1 MRVDFCGSLRFRPNT
16 ECALGVFLRVKS
28 EKCVS
33 DSKQLVLSKGGETN
47 KTETATTRAQS
58 RRITSTLRL
67 EVARSEIEVSAFG
80 PLPLRVVSPF
90 AYLALKLLLC
100 VPELNAGESRMQV
113 SNVGSYIS
121 PPLLPSAFSLSILA
135 LCLLLFQDQKKFLPA
150 HLAKP
155 RYARFKSPPR
165 HFEIDQNTTLYETKP
180 ARAQFPL
187 ALWHTTWHMVCN
199 MA

>member
-16 ECALGVFLRVKS
+16 ECALGVFLGVKS

-90 AYLALKLLLC
+90 AYLALKL
-100 VPELNAGESRMQV
+100 
-113 SNVGSYIS
+113 
-121 PPLLPSAFSLSILA
+121 PSENRQFTSMN
-135 LCLLLFQDQKKFLPA
+135 DR
-150 HLAKP
+150 KP
-155 RYARFKSPPR
+155 CFGMPQFRVRYF
-165 HFEIDQNTTLYETKP
+165 
-180 ARAQFPL
+180 
-187 ALWHTTWHMVCN
+187 
-199 MA
+199 

>member
-16 ECALGVFLRVKS
+16 ECALGVFLGVKS

-67 EVARSEIEVSAFG
+67 EVARSEIEVSAFC

-90 AYLALKLLLC
+90 AYLALKLLRLMN
-100 VPELNAGESRMQV
+100 VRQPRFRPES
-113 SNVGSYIS
+113 S
-121 PPLLPSAFSLSILA
+121 
-135 LCLLLFQDQKKFLPA
+135 CLYKKFAIQKSRKNRKPENFKLFFPPGFEDVQSRKKLQMSTIFLRLSRA
-150 HLAKP
+150 PCRDLAT
-155 RYARFKSPPR
+155 YQNSGKSEDTSKSKIKIQS
-165 HFEIDQNTTLYETKP
+165 HENL
-180 ARAQFPL
+180 
-187 ALWHTTWHMVCN
+187 
-199 MA
+199 